1 MEMNQMPGMD
11 ARTRKLK
18 FWLFGIFVLAFAA
31 VTAVLGAVSGG
42 SLGLIFGQLNYWL
55 MIAIVAVLCII
66 AYFVLNAV
74 GKK

>member
-1 MEMNQMPGMD
+1 MKMSQMPGD

-31 VTAVLGAVSGG
+31 VTAVLMAVSGKNIG
-42 SLGLIFGQLNYWL
+42 AVISQLNYWL
-55 MIAIVAVLCII
+55 IIVAVAVLCVV
-66 AYFVLNAV
+66 AYFVLMRV